1 MLEAGVGYE
10 KMTQFTFGLMD
21 KTVKGHMYSYFWT
34 YNGTGRKT
42 EIYLGRAEKLK
53 TRKRALETK
62 MKHLERLQQTI
73 QEMIKQTRVDLEQLP
88 AEEAKT

>member
-1 MLEAGVGYE
+1 MVVE
-10 KMTQFTFGLMD
+10 KTTQFTFGLMD

-34 YNGTGRKT
+34 YDGSGHKT
-42 EIYLGRAEKLK
+42 EIYLGRAGKPK

-73 QEMIKQTRVDLEQLP
+73 QEMLRQTRAELEQLP
-88 AEEAKT
+88 AEEARKT